1 MEKHTRLLLIL
12 NVSWAILVL
21 VWFAWS
27 QFTRAKEENY
37 RAAILKDLSE
47 AARTHDSLRAHAAE
61 TKKHYELYQAAID
74 RGNAEERAKTGTA
87 WTISSEP
94 ECELEI
100 LLRKQ
105 VATVAKKV
113 KDRSG
118 RVLPE
123 WLRQHHGWQTLQE
136 HLRTSEFY
144 EPLEGCK
151 AYYEKIR
158 HAR

>member
-1 MEKHTRLLLIL
+1 MEKRNRLLLIL

-27 QFTRAKEENY
+27 QLTRAKEENY

-47 AARTHDSLRAHAAE
+47 AARTHDSLRAQAAV

-74 RGNAEERAKTGTA
+74 RGNAEERAKTRTA
-87 WTISSEP
+87 WAISSEP
-94 ECELEI
+94 ECELEV

-105 VATVAKKV
+105 VATLEKNV

-118 RVLPE
+118 RLLPE
-123 WLRQHHGWQTLQE
+123 WIRLHHDWQTLQE
-136 HLRTSEFY
+136 HLRKSEFF
-144 EPLEGCK
+144 EPLGGCK
-151 AYYEKIR
+151 GHYDKFR
-158 HAR
+158 QTG

>member
-1 MEKHTRLLLIL
+1 MEKRATLIL
-12 NVSWAILVL
+12 IISLSCGIWVL

-27 QFTRAKEENY
+27 QFTTVKEDNF

-47 AARTHDSLRAHAAE
+47 AARTQDSLRAHTAE

-74 RGNAEERAKTGTA
+74 RGNAEEKDKTRTA
-87 WTISSEP
+87 WTETSEQG
-94 ECELEI
+94 CELEV
-100 LLRKQ
+100 LLRLQ
-105 VATVAKKV
+105 VATIEQKV

-136 HLRTSEFY
+136 HLRKSECF
-144 EPLEGCK
+144 EPLGGCK
-151 AYYEKIR
+151 GHYDKFR
-158 HAR
+158 QTG